1 MNAKGGL
8 VIAIILI
15 AGIFGGMYLF
25 TLYEP
30 PVPGTVA
37 TLPIDFTPMDRL
49 KGEQDAATSA
59 VLIYNTDLVLLE
71 TVTMD
76 AASKASVLQYT
87 TGDVI
92 GIYIKDASDTS
103 ICEEYHWYTVPR
115 ASEAEVYGQAYQF
128 TVWQTDRNEAPPMNV
143 ESDGTAIADDEIEDA
158 STNGWTTAYAYI
170 DFELRPATDDLGYIN
185 TFNFLRDY
193 DNNHYFVISIADDA
207 VVDATVDGGWFK
219 FNILGATKGFKTLDR
234 NDVRY
239 YCWAL
244 SDTDL
249 ERDLQSDGTYNPTG
263 LWQLPLAVDLTS
275 FVAGNNVTVTYQYHM
290 YASWDHFVSSGSWGA
305 DLESMTAETFHIQ
318 Y

>member
-1 MNAKGGL
+1 MNAKAGL
-8 VIAIILI
+8 VITLLLI

-49 KGEQDAATSA
+49 AGTQDAATSA

-87 TGDVI
+87 TGDII
-92 GIYIKDASDTS
+92 GIYVKDATDTS

-115 ASEAEVYGQAYQF
+115 ASEAEVYGQAFQF

-143 ESDGTAIADDEIEDA
+143 ESEGTAIADDELEDLT
-158 STNGWTTAYAYI
+158 TNGWNTAYAYI
-170 DFELRPATDDLGYIN
+170 DFEIRPATDDLGYIN
-185 TFNFLRDY
+185 TFNFLRGY
-193 DNNHYFVISIADDA
+193 DNNHYFVISIAD
-207 VVDATVDGGWFK
+207 VSGSTLGGWYK
-219 FNILGATKGFKTLDR
+219 VNLLGGGVQSLDR
-234 NDVRY
+234 NDIRY
-239 YCWAL
+239 YCFAL

-249 ERDLQSDGTYNPTG
+249 ERDLQSDGTYDPTG
-263 LWQLPLAVDLTS
+263 LWQRNLAFDITS
-275 FVAGNNVTVTYQYHM
+275 FAAGNNVTVTYQYHM

>member
-1 MNAKGGL
+1 MNLKAGL
-8 VIAIILI
+8 VLAIILI

-25 TLYEP
+25 TLYKP
-30 PVPGTVA
+30 PVAGTIA

-49 KGEQDAATSA
+49 KGEQDAVTSA
-59 VLIYNTDLVLLE
+59 VRIYNTDLVLLE

-87 TGDVI
+87 TGDII
-92 GIYIKDASDTS
+92 GLHIKDASDTS
-103 ICEEYHWYTVPR
+103 ICQEYHWYTVPR
-115 ASEAEVYGQAYQF
+115 ASEAEIYGQAFQF

-143 ESDGTAIADDEIEDA
+143 ESAGTAIADGELEDA

-170 DFELRPATDDLGYIN
+170 DFEIRPATDDLGYVN
-185 TFNFLRDY
+185 TFNFLRGY
-193 DNNHYFVISIADDA
+193 DNNHYFVISIAD
-207 VVDATVDGGWFK
+207 VSGSTLGGWFAV
-219 FNILGATKGFKTLDR
+219 NLLGSDAKSLDR

-239 YCWAL
+239 YCFPL

-263 LWQLPLAVDLTS
+263 LWQRQLAFDITS
-275 FVAGNNVTVTYQYHM
+275 FSAGNNVTVTYQYHM
-290 YASWDHFVSSGSWGA
+290 YASWTHFVKSGSWGA
-305 DLESMTAETFHIQ
+305 DLESMTAETFVIQ

>member
-1 MNAKGGL
+1 MNAKAGL
-8 VIAIILI
+8 VIVLLLV

-49 KGEQDAATSA
+49 AGTQDAATSA

-87 TGDVI
+87 TDQVI
-92 GIYIKDASDTS
+92 GIYIKDATDTS

-115 ASEAEVYGQAYQF
+115 ASDAEVYGQAFQF

-143 ESDGTAIADDEIEDA
+143 ESEGVAIADDEIEDL
-158 STNGWTTAYAYI
+158 STNGWDTAYAYI

-185 TFNFLRDY
+185 TYNFLRGY
-193 DNNHYFVISIADDA
+193 DNNHYFVISIAD
-207 VVDATVDGGWFK
+207 VSGSTLGGWFCV
-219 FNILGATKGFKTLDR
+219 NLLGGGVPTLDR

-239 YCWAL
+239 YCFAL

-263 LWQLPLAVDLTS
+263 LWQRNLAFDITS
-275 FVAGNNVTVTYQYHM
+275 FSAGNNVTVTYQYHM
-290 YASWDHFVSSGSWGA
+290 YASWNHFVSSGSWGA

>member
-1 MNAKGGL
+1 MTSVKAGL

-15 AGIFGGMYLF
+15 AGIAGGLYLF
-25 TLYEP
+25 TMYEP
-30 PVPGTVA
+30 AVPGTVA

-49 KGEQDAATSA
+49 AGTQDAATSA

-87 TGDVI
+87 TSQVI
-92 GIYIKDASDTS
+92 GIYVKDATDTS

-115 ASEAEVYGQAYQF
+115 ASDAEVYGQAFQF

-143 ESDGTAIADDEIEDA
+143 ESAGAAIADNELEDLT
-158 STNGWTTAYAYI
+158 TNGWNTAYAYI

-185 TFNFLRDY
+185 TFNFLRGY
-193 DNNHYFVISIADDA
+193 DNNHYFVISIED
-207 VVDATVDGGWFK
+207 VSGSTTGGWFAV
-219 FNILGATKGFKTLDR
+219 NLLGGGALSLDR

-239 YCWAL
+239 YCFAL

-263 LWQLPLAVDLTS
+263 LWQRNLAFDITS

>member
-1 MNAKGGL
+1 MVSGKAGL

-15 AGIFGGMYLF
+15 AGIVGGLYIF
-25 TLYEP
+25 TIIEP

-49 KGEQDAATSA
+49 AGTQDAATSA

-87 TGDVI
+87 TGQVI
-92 GIYIKDASDTS
+92 GLYIKDATDTS

-115 ASEAEVYGQAYQF
+115 ASDAEVYGQAFQF

-143 ESDGTAIADDEIEDA
+143 ESAGVAIADDELEDLT
-158 STNGWTTAYAYI
+158 TNGWNTAYAYI
-170 DFELRPATDDLGYIN
+170 DFEIRPATDDLGYIN
-185 TFNFLRDY
+185 TFNFLRGY
-193 DNNHYFVISIADDA
+193 DNNHYFVLAIAD
-207 VVDATVDGGWFK
+207 VSGSTLGGWFK
-219 FNILGATKGFKTLDR
+219 VNLLGGGALSLDR

-239 YCWAL
+239 YCFPL

-249 ERDLQSDGTYNPTG
+249 ERDLQSDGTYDPTG
-263 LWQLPLAVDLTS
+263 LWQRNLAFDITS
-275 FVAGNNVTVTYQYHM
+275 FSAGNNVTVTYQYHM